1 MYTIFTDTF
10 KILSKKFFFFLVLLY
25 ENVSTSQDWK
35 PLDCTIGPPHRFIF
49 LPSVFSLHSAEG
61 FLKSFVQQTAYKIKP
76 PKCLSYGCRME
87 RPPPPNL
94 PMNLSRPCGQRHISD
109 VWRKCEETV
118 WQKLEFPRFK
128 VISSHLNHADVMFW
142 NRRQYPVFNRDCC
155 LSVCCPSISSSQH
168 VTKIYTFS
176 QLPARKLLRKCRWLP
191 SCTERLEGKTSKQ
204 EYDKWSVQRN
214 VKIKQLVMDER
225 QACGG

>member
-25 ENVSTSQDWK
+25 ENVFTSQDWK

-87 RPPPPNL
+87 SPLPPPTPRWIWDVLAGKDTSVTFGENA
-94 PMNLSRPCGQRHISD
+94 RGQFC
-109 VWRKCEETV
+109 K
-118 WQKLEFPRFK
+118 KLEYPRFK

-142 NRRQYPVFNRDCC
+142 NRRQYPVFNHDCC
-155 LSVCCPSISSSQH
+155 LLVCCPSISSSQH
-168 VTKIYTFS
+168 GTKIYTFS
-176 QLPARKLLRKCRWLP
+176 QPPVLKLLQKCRWLP
-191 SCTERLEGKTSKQ
+191 SCIEQLEDKISKQ
-204 EYDKWSVQRN
+204 EHKKSR
-214 VKIKQLVMDER
+214 ET
-225 QACGG
+225 